1 MEGTL
6 KVTYTVLCDSDIDQN
21 ITVEELLGDEKVAKA
36 IKNAFAPK
44 LRNIEL
50 RAIAQE
56 AVHLSTIKTTYSLE
70 IPKDDFADA
79 LTIAEED
86 AKKNKRFKKGC
97 EMVELVDIETL

>member
-1 MEGTL
+1 MEGTI
-6 KVTYTVLCDSDIDQN
+6 KITYTVLCDSDIDR
-21 ITVEELLGDEKVAKA
+21 TVSVEELLGDEKVAKA
-36 IKNAFAPK
+36 IKNCFAPK
-44 LRNIEL
+44 QRNIAL
-50 RAIAQE
+50 KAIAQD
-56 AVHLSTIKTTYSLE
+56 AINLSSIKTTYSLD